1 MPIINSIVN
10 WFNVKRLHQ
19 IELFR
24 QYPFDVQ
31 KETLIHLVQQ
41 ARDTRFGTQYG
52 FQKIH
57 TVSAFQESVKIHT
70 YEDMSAHIRKVMEGE
85 QNVLWPTEIRWFAKS
100 SGTTNDKSKFI
111 PVSQEILEDCHYRG
125 GKDILAFYMRNYP
138 ESRILTGKSLTLGGS
153 HQINQYNENSF
164 YGDLSAILIDNLPFW
179 ADFIKTPRQE
189 IALMDKWEE
198 KLKHLSDATISEN
211 VTSIAGVPSWVM
223 VLLKYILD
231 KTGKSNLLEV
241 WPNLEVF
248 FHGGISFTPY
258 RDQYRA
264 LIPSE
269 GMHYMETY
277 NASEGFFA
285 IQDDPASDDMLLML
299 DYDIFYEFVPVEDI
313 FSSNPKAL
321 TVADVETGKNYAMV
335 ITTSGGLWRYMIGDT
350 VTFTSL
356 YPHKIKITGR
366 TKLFINA
373 FGEEVILDNAE
384 KALKAACD
392 ATSAQIHEYT
402 AGPVFMTGAA
412 KGRHEWLIE
421 FEREPR
427 SLAKFSEVLD
437 QTLRSI
443 NSDYDAKR
451 YKDITLDP
459 PLVKS
464 LKKGSF
470 YNWFNDKGKLG
481 GQNKMPRLWND
492 RRYLEEMHS
501 IQEKLGRQ

>member
-31 KETLIHLVQQ
+31 KESLIHLVQQ
-41 ARDTRFGTQYG
+41 ARDTQFGKKFG

-70 YEDMSAHIRKVMEGE
+70 YEDMSAYIRRVMEGE

-125 GKDILAFYMRNYP
+125 GKDILAFYMQNYP
-138 ESRILTGKSLTLGGS
+138 ESRILSGKSLTLGGS

-258 RDQYRA
+258 REQYRA
-264 LIPSE
+264 LVPTD

-285 IQDDPASDDMLLML
+285 IQDDPGKDDMLLML
-299 DYDIFYEFVPVEDI
+299 DYDIFYEFVPVDEI
-313 FSSNPKAL
+313 YSSNPKAL

-384 KALKAACD
+384 RALKAACD
-392 ATSAQIHEYT
+392 ATSALIHEYT
-402 AGPVFMTGAA
+402 AGPVYMTGAS

-421 FEREPR
+421 FEKEPV
-427 SLAKFSEVLD
+427 SLGKFSEVLD

-451 YKDITLDP
+451 YKDITLDL

-492 RRYLEEMHS
+492 RRYLEEMLL
-501 IQEKLGRQ
+501 IQEKLK